1 MISRATV
8 TVLSVS
14 AVVGAIS
21 AVVAVA
27 VYRDLLN
34 SDAPLPVPSES
45 SVQES

>member
-27 VYRDLLN
+27 LYRDVTRGD
-34 SDAPLPVPSES
+34 SPLPVPSKSE
-45 SVQES
+45 